1 MSTQALVDSICANVR
16 SYLHI
21 PTTFQDYHV
30 HELARAIENSPNHV
44 ENVTVAPS
52 VTTCITVLLQQVTR
66 TLLSLRIEEPTLE
79 NLIAVIQLIRE
90 TSTLT
95 TLELCG
101 ITCTTFHEHDDGVMQ
116 DLTDALRVNTSIKV
130 LDLSNNH
137 LTDTIAN
144 ALLGR
149 LLQETVSNH
158 CTIECLMLNKNQLM
172 DITWLCCALKRNTIL
187 KCLSLA
193 DNQIDNLQPL
203 VSLLQTN
210 RTLERIY
217 VYGNKLAPNDSH
229 KAQLSMSLRL
239 NVLRRQLVSSQE
251 ERDLQLGLYAH
262 VFAKVAKEPALVYG
276 LFCELPHVWS
286 LKDTRVITQC
296 LTL

>member
-21 PTTFQDYHV
+21 PTTFQDSHV

-44 ENVTVAPS
+44 ENMTVAPS
-52 VTTCITVLLQQVTR
+52 VTICIAVLLQQVTR
-66 TLLSLRIEEPTLE
+66 TLLSLKVEDPTLE

-101 ITCTTFHEHDDGVMQ
+101 ISTFHKHDDGVMMQ
-116 DLTDALRVNTSIKV
+116 DLTDALRVNSSIKV

-137 LTDTIAN
+137 LNDTIAN

-172 DITWLCCALKRNTIL
+172 DITWLCCTLKRNTTL
-187 KCLSLA
+187 RCLSLA

-210 RTLERIY
+210 RTLQRIY

-229 KAQLSMSLRL
+229 KAQLSISLRL

-251 ERDLQLGLYAH
+251 EHDLQLGLYAH

-276 LFCELPHVWS
+276 LFCELPQVWS